1 MGPLFFVLPFDAM
14 PDPRPRRAALL
25 VCVLFLA
32 AEIFA
37 FAPLLHGH
45 CSLLLGSVGSV
56 GSAAGTAAGFR
67 GPLRSAVTATAT
79 ATPAQDECP
88 ACRIA
93 SLVMVAQG
101 RPPLILPLP
110 RLAQA
115 AGAPTERRCWLTLD
129 RACGRAPPGR

>member
-1 MGPLFFVLPFDAM
+1 M
-14 PDPRPRRAALL
+14 PVRRPRRAALL

-37 FAPLLHGH
+37 FAPLLHAH
-45 CSLLLGSVGSV
+45 CGLLS
-56 GSAAGTAAGFR
+56 GSAGAMAPGFR
-67 GPLRSAVTATAT
+67 GPLRGVAPAP
-79 ATPAQDECP
+79 PAQDECP

-101 RPPLILPLP
+101 RPPLALPLP

-115 AGAPTERRCWLTLD
+115 AGAPAEHRCWLTLD
-129 RACGRAPPGR
+129 RPCGRAPPRR

>member
-1 MGPLFFVLPFDAM
+1 M
-14 PDPRPRRAALL
+14 

-37 FAPLLHGH
+37 FAPLLHGQ
-45 CSLLLGSVGSV
+45 CCVLAR
-56 GSAAGTAAGFR
+56 SAAGTAPGSS
-67 GPLRSAVTATAT
+67 GPLRSAAP

-115 AGAPTERRCWLTLD
+115 AGAPAERRCWLTLD
-129 RACGRAPPGR
+129 RACGRAPPRR

>member
-1 MGPLFFVLPFDAM
+1 MSV
-14 PDPRPRRAALL
+14 PRPGRAALL

-37 FAPLLHGH
+37 FAPLLHAH
-45 CSLLLGSVGSV
+45 CGLQVGSVGSV
-56 GSAAGTAAGFR
+56 AGTAAGSS
-67 GPLRSAVTATAT
+67 GPLRSAA
-79 ATPAQDECP
+79 PAPPARDECP

-93 SLVMVAQG
+93 SMVMVAQG
-101 RPPLILPLP
+101 RPPLVLSLP

-129 RACGRAPPGR
+129 RACGRAPPRR

>member
-1 MGPLFFVLPFDAM
+1 M
-14 PDPRPRRAALL
+14 PVPRPRRAALL
-25 VCVLFLA
+25 VCLLFLA

-37 FAPLLHGH
+37 FAPLLHAH
-45 CSLLLGSVGSV
+45 CGLLAGSVGSVGSV
-56 GSAAGTAAGFR
+56 GSAAGTAAGSS
-67 GPLRSAVTATAT
+67 GPLRSAAP

-110 RLAQA
+110 RLAEA
-115 AGAPTERRCWLTLD
+115 AAAPTERHCWLTLD
-129 RACGRAPPGR
+129 RACGRAPPRR